1 MAKTAKLKLPESVDV
16 LIAGG
21 GYVGLSCAVAIK
33 DAAPHLSVMV
43 VDPVPEHAV
52 ENDERASAIA
62 ADASRMLDAL
72 GLWQGL
78 VKNAQPINEMIVTD
92 SKVSDVTRPVF
103 LTFANDGKE
112 DEPFAHMVENR
123 ELVKALRKKGDA
135 DGVVRLTENG
145 VASFETEISR
155 TNVTLNSG
163 DVISTKLLVACD
175 GVRSRLRDM
184 AGIQTVHWPY
194 DQKGIVCTVEHERP
208 HEGRAEEHFL
218 PAGPFAIL
226 PLKGNRSSL
235 VWTESSRDADRL
247 LAQDELIFETET
259 AYTNVTLNSGDVI
272 STKLLVAC
280 DGVRS
285 RLRDMAGIQTVH
297 WPYDQ
302 KGIVCTVEHERPH
315 EGRAEEHF
323 LPAGPFAILPLKGNR
338 SSLVWTESSHDADR
352 LLEQDE
358 LIFEIELEQ
367 RFGYKLG
374 DIKLASKVQAFPLG
388 LRLARE
394 FVRSRFVLAGDA
406 AHGIHPIAG
415 QGLNLGFK
423 DAAALAQT
431 IVEADRLGQD
441 FGTVDILERYQMWR
455 RFDTVQMGVVT
466 DVLNRL
472 FSNDNG
478 FLRAARSFGLGVVDR
493 MPAMKKYFI
502 NQASGENRA
511 APKLLRGEAI

>member
-1 MAKTAKLKLPESVDV
+1 MAKSAKSKLPDRIDI

-43 VDPVPEHAV
+43 VDPVPEKAV

-72 GLWQGL
+72 GLWKGL
-78 VKNAQPINEMIVTD
+78 VKTAQPINEMVVTD

-103 LTFANDGKE
+103 LTFANDREE
-112 DEPFAHMVENR
+112 DQPFAHMVENR
-123 ELVKALRKKGDA
+123 ELVKALRKKGDR
-135 DGVVRLTENG
+135 DGVIRVTENG
-145 VASFETEISR
+145 VANFETGMSDTLI
-155 TNVTLNSG
+155 TLNSG
-163 DVISTKLLVACD
+163 DKISAKLLVACD
-175 GVRSRLRDM
+175 GVRSRLRD
-184 AGIQTVHWPY
+184 
-194 DQKGIVCTVEHERP
+194 
-208 HEGRAEEHFL
+208 L
-218 PAGPFAIL
+218 
-226 PLKGNRSSL
+226 
-235 VWTESSRDADRL
+235 
-247 LAQDELIFETET
+247 
-259 AYTNVTLNSGDVI
+259 
-272 STKLLVAC
+272 
-280 DGVRS
+280 
-285 RLRDMAGIQTVH
+285 AGIQTVH

-358 LIFEIELEQ
+358 LIFEAELEQ
-367 RFGYKLG
+367 RFGFKLG
-374 DIKLASKVQAFPLG
+374 DIKLVSKVQAFPLG

-394 FVRSRFVLAGDA
+394 YVRSRFVLAGDA

-423 DAAALAQT
+423 DAAALAET
-431 IVEADRLGQD
+431 IIEADRLGQD
-441 FGTVDILERYQMWR
+441 FGTVDVLERYQMWR

-478 FLRAARSFGLGVVDR
+478 FLRAARDFGLGVVDR
-493 MPAMKKYFI
+493 MPQMKKYFI
-502 NQASGENRA
+502 NQAAGEDKS
-511 APKLLRGEAI
+511 APRLLRGEPI

>member
-1 MAKTAKLKLPESVDV
+1 MAKTAKPKLPESVDI

-33 DAAPHLSVMV
+33 DAAPHLSVMI
-43 VDPVPEHAV
+43 VDPAPEHAV

-103 LTFANDGKE
+103 LTFANDTQE

-135 DGVVRLTENG
+135 DGVMRLTENG
-145 VASFETEISR
+145 VASFDTEISR
-155 TNVTLNSG
+155 TIVTLNSG

-247 LAQDELIFETET
+247 LEQDELIFET
-259 AYTNVTLNSGDVI
+259 
-272 STKLLVAC
+272 
-280 DGVRS
+280 
-285 RLRDMAGIQTVH
+285 
-297 WPYDQ
+297 
-302 KGIVCTVEHERPH
+302 
-315 EGRAEEHF
+315 
-323 LPAGPFAILPLKGNR
+323 
-338 SSLVWTESSHDADR
+338 
-352 LLEQDE
+352 
-358 LIFEIELEQ
+358 ELEQ

-374 DIKLASKVQAFPLG
+374 EIKLASKVQAFPLG

-394 FVRSRFVLAGDA
+394 FMRSRFVLAGDA

-441 FGTVDILERYQMWR
+441 FGTVDVLERYQMWR
-455 RFDTVQMGVVT
+455 RFDTVQMGIVT

-502 NQASGENRA
+502 NQASGENTA